1 VNARARTSYG
11 IVNAAL
17 AALAL
22 GVLAHGLHGAG
33 VLGGSDSFFVD
44 WLYTGLQWGTAAIC
58 VARVVVISR
67 DRLAWLAFSAYLVL
81 SAVGDLTW
89 TVHFNHFDEAPYP
102 NWSDAIY
109 LASYPCGYAG
119 MLLLL
124 RSRLRP
130 FRASLWLD
138 GAVGGLALAALT
150 TALLFG
156 PALSATEGDATTV
169 AVTLAYPVADL
180 LLLCCAGLGL
190 GLTGWRPGRAWGF
203 IIAGLVLTAVG
214 DAVYSY
220 TLSAGTYEPG
230 ALIDTLWPASSL
242 AIAAGAWQRRG
253 RGGAE
258 TKGYAVLV
266 APVGF
271 ALVALAVLL
280 YGWVEDLPPVAGGL
294 AAAGLL
300 AAMGR
305 GVLTFRENIR
315 ILQHSRDEA
324 LSDGLS
330 GLPNR
335 RKLLIDLEEALDD
348 ASDSDGH
355 TLTFFDLDGFK
366 SYNDTFG
373 HYAGDA
379 LLARLGRGLRDAVAG
394 HGTAYRLGGDEFC
407 VLVERTADASEALI
421 AQAAQA
427 LYESGEGFTVTAS
440 HGTVELPAEADTSET
455 ALQIADE
462 RMYEHK
468 DSRRE
473 AGSRQARDVLVQV
486 LAEREPELR
495 RHMAQVADL
504 ALSTALELGLSP
516 EEAQQVA
523 RAAELHDIGK
533 VAVPDDII
541 HKPGSLDDVEWH
553 LMRQHTLIGE
563 RILATAPTLR
573 SVAKLVRWSHERWD
587 GGGYPDDLSGDE
599 IPIGARIIAV
609 CDAYDAMT
617 SERAYSRPRTPEEA
631 MAELQ
636 RCAGHQFDPVTVAAF
651 CVAAPRATDR
661 RRAEESAAAAA

>member
-1 VNARARTSYG
+1 MNARARTSYG

-33 VLGGSDSFFVD
+33 VLGGSDAFFVD
-44 WLYTGLQWGTAAIC
+44 WLYSGLQWGTAAIC
-58 VARVVVISR
+58 IARVVVIPR
-67 DRLAWLAFSAYLVL
+67 DRLAWLGFSAYLVL
-81 SAVGDLTW
+81 TAVGDLSW
-89 TVHFNHFDEAPYP
+89 TVHFNHFEEAPYP

-109 LASYPCGYAG
+109 LAAYPCGYAG

-130 FRASLWLD
+130 FQASLWLD
-138 GAVGGLALAALT
+138 GAIGGLTLAALT

-156 PALSATEGDATTV
+156 PALSATEGDPTTV
-169 AVTLAYPVADL
+169 AVTIAYPAADL

-190 GLTGWRPGRAWGF
+190 GLTGWRPGRAWSF
-203 IIAGLVLTAVG
+203 IIAAFLITAVS
-214 DAVYSY
+214 DAIYSY

-253 RGGAE
+253 RAGAA
-258 TKGYAVLV
+258 TKGYGVLV
-266 APVGF
+266 APLGF
-271 ALVALAVLL
+271 AFIALAVLL
-280 YGWVEDLPPVAGGL
+280 YGWVQDLPPVAGAL

-305 GVLTFRENIR
+305 GALTFRENIR
-315 ILQHSRDEA
+315 ILQRSRDEA
-324 LSDGLS
+324 LSDALS

-335 RKLLIDLEEALDD
+335 RKLLIDLEDALDD
-348 ASDSDGH
+348 ASEVDGH

-407 VLVERTADASEALI
+407 VLVERSAAASEMLVAK
-421 AQAAQA
+421 ASQA
-427 LYESGEGFTVTAS
+427 LNESGEGFTVTAS
-440 HGTVELPAEADTSET
+440 HGTVEFPAEADTSEA
-455 ALQIADE
+455 ALQLADE

-473 AGSRQARDVLVQV
+473 VGSAQARDVLIQV

-495 RHMAQVADL
+495 KHMAQVADL
-504 ALSTALELGLSP
+504 ALRTALELGLEP
-516 EEAQQVA
+516 GEAKQVA

-533 VAVPDDII
+533 VAVPDNII
-541 HKPGSLDDVEWH
+541 HKPSALDDVEWH
-553 LMRQHTLIGE
+553 IMHQHTLIGE

-587 GGGYPDDLSGDE
+587 GGGYPDDLRGDE

-617 SERAYSRPRTPEEA
+617 SQRAYSEPRTPEEA

-636 RCAGHQFDPVTVAAF
+636 RCAGHQFDPDTVAAF
-651 CVAAPRATDR
+651 CVAAPRAAER
-661 RRAEESAAAAA
+661 RRAVQSPAAA